1 MSEIPETNKRD
12 AIIQRYVIDHIFKRD
27 AQKHYYRELFG
38 KESLKRFE
46 SPIMFDV
53 KYWFDWL
60 VNPMSLTTK
69 VYELYCS
76 RFNKVFPLNCVDLA
90 ARVNDA
96 NPIVELEL
104 YTDINKWDGT
114 TIESFQIL
122 KSLGEIILPN
132 IVADGENEHYNLIE
146 DSQRNILIERFEW
159 YEGIKQFLGSAEMTT
174 SSRRGNDNE
183 FKFPNLRSYSVR
195 SREFNI
201 ACIEMYRIG
210 GYLEF
215 NGAPLDPI
223 VSQIIEL
230 EREMN
235 VQIEAIKKRPAVDN
249 EGLVVYSGTWPPII
263 SSEVDIFSV
272 KYPFTYV
279 SPRFFSTSVN
289 FQTARGF
296 SWNNIIWRLEVA
308 TKEFAII
315 ESVYAMDQQEV
326 LFKPGHHIT
335 VTGLTRGED
344 GIPVLHGVI
353 LDIRMELPGPLKFR
367 GGESGKQTDH
377 RADGDSSFASTNDD
391 RMGTPD
397 DPFYIAWE
405 ENGESM
411 NTSGGVRYATDN

>member
-1 MSEIPETNKRD
+1 
-12 AIIQRYVIDHIFKRD
+12 
-27 AQKHYYRELFG
+27 
-38 KESLKRFE
+38 
-46 SPIMFDV
+46 
-53 KYWFDWL
+53 
-60 VNPMSLTTK
+60 
-69 VYELYCS
+69 
-76 RFNKVFPLNCVDLA
+76 
-90 ARVNDA
+90 
-96 NPIVELEL
+96 
-104 YTDINKWDGT
+104 
-114 TIESFQIL
+114 
-122 KSLGEIILPN
+122 
-132 IVADGENEHYNLIE
+132 
-146 DSQRNILIERFEW
+146 
-159 YEGIKQFLGSAEMTT
+159 
-174 SSRRGNDNE
+174 
-183 FKFPNLRSYSVR
+183 
-195 SREFNI
+195 
-201 ACIEMYRIG
+201 
-210 GYLEF
+210 
-215 NGAPLDPI
+215 
-223 VSQIIEL
+223 
-230 EREMN
+230 
-235 VQIEAIKKRPAVDN
+235 
-249 EGLVVYSGTWPPII
+249 
-263 SSEVDIFSV
+263 
-272 KYPFTYV
+272 
-279 SPRFFSTSVN
+279 VN